1 MNTDTKQRPFGLRD
15 KIGYASG
22 DFGNDFAFVFA
33 NTYLTVF
40 YTDVLGM
47 AGTLVGTLFLLA
59 RFVDAFTD
67 VTMGRICDTCEPTK
81 DGRFRRWIKIMA
93 VPMGIASML
102 MYLYFVRDWPYG
114 ARVAYMFITYIFWGS
129 FVYTA
134 CNIPYGCLASVIS
147 NDPKDRASLSTY
159 RTVGAVLCA
168 LIVGMVTPRIVYGT
182 NADGQS
188 IILPEKLTMMAVIYG
203 IFAAVFYLVCYKMT
217 TERVV
222 VPTKKKEQGKESF
235 FKTYKEL
242 FTCRPLLII
251 IIIALLLLLGS
262 LLGQTMNTYLYK
274 DYFNNTKILSLV
286 SLASMLPMILC
297 APFATKL
304 SDKFGKKEVCAAG
317 MLVAS
322 AVFFILWILKLKN
335 PMIFILMTVITGI
348 GMGLLNML
356 IWAFI
361 GDVIDYQEIRTNERI
376 DGAVYSLYSFA
387 RKVGQALAGG
397 IGGYT
402 LTLIGYVSS
411 TTGVEQTE
419 SVKMGI
425 YNCATIV
432 PALCYFAIFLLLLF
446 VYPLGKKQVDEN
458 VRILA
463 EKRALAK

>member
-1 MNTDTKQRPFGLRD
+1 
-15 KIGYASG
+15 
-22 DFGNDFAFVFA
+22 
-33 NTYLTVF
+33 
-40 YTDVLGM
+40 
-47 AGTLVGTLFLLA
+47 
-59 RFVDAFTD
+59 
-67 VTMGRICDTCEPTK
+67 
-81 DGRFRRWIKIMA
+81 
-93 VPMGIASML
+93 
-102 MYLYFVRDWPYG
+102 
-114 ARVAYMFITYIFWGS
+114 
-129 FVYTA
+129 
-134 CNIPYGCLASVIS
+134 
-147 NDPKDRASLSTY
+147 
-159 RTVGAVLCA
+159 
-168 LIVGMVTPRIVYGT
+168 
-182 NADGQS
+182 
-188 IILPEKLTMMAVIYG
+188 
-203 IFAAVFYLVCYKMT
+203 
-217 TERVV
+217 
-222 VPTKKKEQGKESF
+222 
-235 FKTYKEL
+235 
-242 FTCRPLLII
+242 
-251 IIIALLLLLGS
+251 
-262 LLGQTMNTYLYK
+262 
-274 DYFNNTKILSLV
+274 
-286 SLASMLPMILC
+286 MLPMILC

-419 SVKMGI
+419 SVKIGI

>member
-1 MNTDTKQRPFGLRD
+1 M
-15 KIGYASG
+15 
-22 DFGNDFAFVFA
+22 
-33 NTYLTVF
+33 
-40 YTDVLGM
+40 
-47 AGTLVGTLFLLA
+47 LF
-59 RFVDAFTD
+59 R
-67 VTMGRICDTCEPTK
+67 
-81 DGRFRRWIKIMA
+81 
-93 VPMGIASML
+93 S
-102 MYLYFVRDWPYG
+102 
-114 ARVAYMFITYIFWGS
+114 
-129 FVYTA
+129 
-134 CNIPYGCLASVIS
+134 
-147 NDPKDRASLSTY
+147 
-159 RTVGAVLCA
+159 
-168 LIVGMVTPRIVYGT
+168 
-182 NADGQS
+182 
-188 IILPEKLTMMAVIYG
+188 VIYG

-222 VPTKKKEQGKESF
+222 VPTKKKEQGGENF

-419 SVKMGI
+419 SVKIGI